1 MNRQDQTTVKMIVPG
16 IIQAL
21 AVSPC
26 GNYCVGG
33 AAEQLFVWQVSTGR
47 MMACLRRHYQNVN
60 SVFFTSDSANF
71 VSIGAEGLVLL
82 WNMETVL
89 GSSSVIYI
97 FLSFILS
104 C

>member
-33 AAEQLFVWQVSTGR
+33 AAEQLFVWLGFYRKNSGLLKKTLPEFQ
-47 MMACLRRHYQNVN
+47 LRLHPIRLI
-60 SVFFTSDSANF
+60 SSALERR
-71 VSIGAEGLVLL
+71 A
-82 WNMETVL
+82 
-89 GSSSVIYI
+89 
-97 FLSFILS
+97 
-104 C
+104 